1 MTDPCVGQGTALQL
15 VTSDAPVGHYGIEL
29 DAERARISSSK
40 GIETIQ
46 GNTFDAIAEHHLPGK
61 LRRQCAAEIRRVL
74 KPGGRGPSISEPP
87 LLRREASSLIFTVMV
102 TSVLPKS
109 SPSSVRQV
117 WALSRAAQWES
128 ATCSLSSRR
137 PHAASNLGPF
147 RPWMEVMTGHNRM
160 LTRRWLLLALAVVL
174 ISSHAL
180 VLRYVLQ
187 HKSLSAAMV
196 TGMMILVVMTHLGIL
211 SRLYGLFRRRSRQ

>member
-1 MTDPCVGQGTALQL
+1 
-15 VTSDAPVGHYGIEL
+15 
-29 DAERARISSSK
+29 
-40 GIETIQ
+40 
-46 GNTFDAIAEHHLPGK
+46 
-61 LRRQCAAEIRRVL
+61 
-74 KPGGRGPSISEPP
+74 
-87 LLRREASSLIFTVMV
+87 
-102 TSVLPKS
+102 
-109 SPSSVRQV
+109 
-117 WALSRAAQWES
+117 
-128 ATCSLSSRR
+128 
-137 PHAASNLGPF
+137 
-147 RPWMEVMTGHNRM
+147 M